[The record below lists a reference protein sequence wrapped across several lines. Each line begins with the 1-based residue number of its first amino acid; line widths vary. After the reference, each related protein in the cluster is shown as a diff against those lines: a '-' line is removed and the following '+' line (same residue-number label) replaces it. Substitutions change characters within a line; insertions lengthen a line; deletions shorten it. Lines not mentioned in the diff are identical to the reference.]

1 LRSRAAFGLER
12 RDRSGQDPVVPQE
25 YKWQDARLSQKLVI
39 FPPTTCPLLTAVFN
53 AAMEKSSFMRVLGI
67 FAIAIGGL
75 AAFSL
80 VGAILVFGMQ
90 AVIFVDGFASIL
102 LLVICSAVFWFA
114 KIDWRR
120 PEAAAIVV
128 SFMSFVGMCVDSRG
142 NPIYNLPLAWIFG
155 SQGSQVKVNEIVS
168 HGGGSTG
175 VNYDFQ
181 IVSLHGAIEHSISG
195 WLVMPMRFVE
205 YLIVLSIAVT
215 IITIIRNHSGR
226 NWLPDNASD

>member
-1 LRSRAAFGLER
+1 MPPWKNHPSCVCSAFCHRNWWPGSFQPCGSDSCIWNAGGHLRR
-12 RDRSGQDPVVPQE
+12 RFRKHSSARDLFRS
-25 YKWQDARLSQKLVI
+25 
-39 FPPTTCPLLTAVFN
+39 
-53 AAMEKSSFMRVLGI
+53 
-67 FAIAIGGL
+67 
-75 AAFSL
+75 
-80 VGAILVFGMQ
+80 ILV
-90 AVIFVDGFASIL
+90 
-102 LLVICSAVFWFA
+102 C

>member
-1 LRSRAAFGLER
+1 M
-12 RDRSGQDPVVPQE
+12 
-25 YKWQDARLSQKLVI
+25 
-39 FPPTTCPLLTAVFN
+39 TCPSLSAVFN
-53 AAMEKSSFMRVLGI
+53 AAMEKSTFMRVLGI
-67 FAIAIGGL
+67 FVIAICGL

-80 VGAILVFGMQ
+80 VGTILVFGMQ

-102 LLVICSAVFWFA
+102 LLVICSAIFWFA

-120 PEAAAIVV
+120 PEAAAIVI

-142 NPIYNLPLAWIFG
+142 NPIYNKPLAWIFG
-155 SQGSQVKVNEIVS
+155 SQGSHVKVNEIVS

-181 IVSLHGAIEHSISG
+181 IMSLHGAVERSISG

-215 IITIIRNHSGR
+215 IITTIRNHSGR
-226 NWLPDNASD
+226 NWLPDNARE